1 MFWKQAFVVVLLG
14 VITAA
19 AQHTNSADHKP
30 SKESSIA
37 KAGKGGEQ
45 AAAATSPSKP
55 VARPKSFDL
64 SAMDKS
70 VDPCED
76 FYQYACGGWRRNNP
90 IPPDQAGWGRF
101 SELVEYNRQVL
112 HDILEKAAVN
122 DAKRTSLMQ
131 KIGDY
136 YATCMDE
143 KIVNERG
150 AAPLKTELDR
160 IAAITTREQ
169 VIEAVAYLHSLGVN
183 ALFNFGSK
191 PDLHNASM
199 EIASVAQGG
208 LGLPDRDYYLAP
220 DPKSQEIREKYQ
232 AHVAKMFRLLGDE
245 EASAQKEAQTVLGIE
260 TRLAQA
266 AFERVKMRDPKNRDH
281 KMTVAELSTLAP
293 NLQFQ
298 RFFVASGAPSFAE
311 VNVVPPDFFQQV

>member
-1 MFWKQAFVVVLLG
+1 MFWKQAFAVVLLG

-122 DAKRTSLMQ
+122 DAKRTPLMQ

-143 KIVNERG
+143 KTVNERG
-150 AAPLKTELDR
+150 AAPLKPELDR

-183 ALFNFGSK
+183 ALFNFGAQ

-266 AFERVKMRDPKNRDH
+266 AFERVKMRDPKNRDNA
-281 KMTVAELSTLAP
+281 MSLADLKQLLGP
-293 NLQFQ
+293 AC
-298 RFFVASGAPSFAE
+298 VG
-311 VNVVPPDFFQQV
+311 